1 MNEGMFGRVYRAPTF
16 SFERRDGRSFSLS
29 RVPSRP
35 NPEENPEEVMEV
47 EEDPEEDSE
56 EVVEITGV
64 EPMVF
69 GAPTQSATPA
79 IFDPQLPL
87 LGYRGDP

>member
-1 MNEGMFGRVYRAPTF
+1 MNEGMFGRVYRPPTF

-29 RVPSRP
+29 RVPSGP
-35 NPEENPEEVMEV
+35 APEENPEEVMEV
-47 EEDPEEDSE
+47 EQDSE

-69 GAPTQSATPA
+69 GAPTQSATSA